1 MIIGLCRKDITEE
14 VKKQLWLAVPMIFAS
29 VFQHSLQMIS
39 LMFIGHMNDE
49 VLLAGAA
56 LANSVTSV
64 FGYSVLVCH
73 IFCH

>member
-39 LMFIGHMNDE
+39 LMFIGHLDDE
-49 VLLAGAA
+49 VLLAGAS
-56 LANSVTSV
+56 LANSFMNVI
-64 FGYSVLVCH
+64 GISVLVRSD
-73 IFCH
+73 FL